1 MCVLKC
7 ASTHIYTFII
17 YIYIYI
23 HAYAYE
29 LCTQHSSMTCML
41 PIDYELGKNAWCY
54 LSSKDNRIYLYYLQS
69 WTAMFVII
77 CLNTSVAFTIRKL
90 LQEREFYRE
99 KINARKERALNS
111 VKNDDERQ
119 INSIDEGNH
128 DR

>member
-1 MCVLKC
+1 MCVLRC

-23 HAYAYE
+23 YAYAYE
-29 LCTQHSSMTCML
+29 LYTQHSFMTCML

-54 LSSKDNRIYLYYLQS
+54 LSSKDNRIYLYYLQL
-69 WTAMFVII
+69 WTSMFVVI
-77 CLNTSVAFTIRKL
+77 CLNTAVAFTMRKL